1 MKASIKAKME
11 IKAGGKRKYG
21 YFQSPRDAVKKNK
34 KKKEAFR
41 ARGMIMCWFEWLLLL
56 SFTNFECS

>member
-41 ARGMIMCWFEWLLLL
+41 ARGMIMCWFE
-56 SFTNFECS
+56 